1 MPTARTSAKAPPDFT
16 GAALMSV
23 ERAREI
29 VLAATTPL
37 PVETAALG
45 DAFGRVL
52 ARDVTAVSDVPPFH
66 NSAMDGFAVNAGAQG
81 RTLTIVGEARAGA
94 PAGVTLEP
102 GQAIRISTGA
112 RLPDG
117 ADAVAPI
124 ERVHETEAT
133 VTLLDGTAPGQ
144 NVRRAGEDMRA
155 GHVVL
160 SAGERLGAAQLAV
173 AATAGR
179 AELDCARRPRLALVA
194 TGDELVD
201 PGEPLGPGQIY
212 DSNAVA
218 LTALARLGG
227 AVVGAS
233 ARVGDDA
240 QATEAALEAA
250 LVGADVVVI
259 SGGVSVGPHDHV
271 KPALHRLG
279 AEQRFWRV
287 ALRPGKPTWFG
298 TRERTL
304 IFGLPGN
311 PVSAFVTFVLFVRPA
326 LAALQGADPLAT
338 RNSAL
343 LTAAVPRNPGRDEA
357 VRVSLEHAD
366 GTLRARPTG
375 PQGSHVV
382 TSLLGADALAIV
394 PAGDGEVAAGTPVP
408 VELLEAGVA
417 SAR

>member
-1 MPTARTSAKAPPDFT
+1 MPTARAAAQAPPGSPET
-16 GAALMSV
+16 ALLSV
-23 ERAREI
+23 ERARQI
-29 VLAATTPL
+29 VLASTTPL

-52 ARDVTAVSDVPPFH
+52 ARDVTAVSDVPPFD
-66 NSAMDGFAVNAGAQG
+66 NSAMDGFAVNAGAEDQ
-81 RTLTIVGEARAGA
+81 TLAIVGEARAGA
-94 PAGVTLEP
+94 PAGVTLAP
-102 GQAIRISTGA
+102 RQAIRISTGA

-117 ADAVAPI
+117 AEAVAPN
-124 ERVHETEAT
+124 EQVREADGT
-133 VTLLDGTAPGQ
+133 VTLLASAAPGQ
-144 NVRRAGEDMRA
+144 HVRRAGEDMRA
-155 GHVVL
+155 GQVVL
-160 SAGERLGAAQLAV
+160 TAGDRLGAAQLAV
-173 AATAGR
+173 AATAGH
-179 AELDCARRPRLALVA
+179 AALECARRPRVALVA

-212 DSNAVA
+212 DSNAIA
-218 LTALARLGG
+218 LTTLARLAGG
-227 AVVGAS
+227 VVTAS
-233 ARVGDDA
+233 RRVGDDA
-240 QATEAALEAA
+240 LATEAALEAA
-250 LVGADVVVI
+250 LVGADVVVV

-271 KPALHRLG
+271 KPALQRLG

-326 LAALQGADPLAT
+326 LAALQGANPLAT

-343 LTAAVPRNPGRDEA
+343 LTESVPRNRGRDEA

-382 TSLLGADALAIV
+382 TSLLSADALAIV
-394 PAGDGEVAAGTPVP
+394 PAGDGEVAAGTPVA
-408 VELLEAGVA
+408 VELLDAGVA
-417 SAR
+417 SA